1 MEISIVKTFSYMPEI
16 PILTEATFE
25 RLLNRGHYGIIDNQ
39 LLFFSHERGK
49 FVLTQITNEQEY
61 TAADYALL
69 PESAPFQLLNG
80 KLIFMAAPKINH
92 QRISRNL
99 TRFIDRFVEENEL
112 GEIFYAPTDVKFDN
126 KNVVQPDLLF
136 VSFARKE
143 IISEVNINGAP
154 DFVVEILSD
163 STAKKDYEDKMKL
176 YGQYDVVEYWIV
188 KPKEQSVEVYHNQA
202 QTMHL
207 HTEAGM
213 ADTIKSLAIQGFELE
228 VARIFE

>member
-80 KLIFMAAPKINH
+80 KLIFMASPKSLH
-92 QRISRNL
+92 QEIATKLNMIIANYVYSNK
-99 TRFIDRFVEENEL
+99 L
-112 GEIFYAPTDVKFDN
+112 GKFYAAPMDVHFN
-126 KNVVQPDLLF
+126 EKNIVQPDLLF
-136 VSFARKE
+136 VSISRKA
-143 IISEVNINGAP
+143 IIEDYIQGAP